1 MIPKEFKKNFQ
12 TFQRKFGSSVDELN
26 NEDYKKYLELE
37 RLKKTSGNEIAPNH
51 PLLVELNQ
59 KLQKRLTPEE
69 EAKLD
74 EMSVQFKNDY
84 LNHPKNTQQR
94 RVKYE
99 KTAKENEILELRIK
113 EAFIKF
119 HGTGGG

>member
-1 MIPKEFKKNFQ
+1 M
-12 TFQRKFGSSVDELN
+12 
-26 NEDYKKYLELE
+26 ELE
-37 RLKKTSGNEIAPNH
+37 KLKKATGNEIAPNH

-74 EMSVQFKNDY
+74 EMSEQFKNEY

-94 RVKYE
+94 RVKFE
-99 KTAKENEILELRIK
+99 KTEKENELL
-113 EAFIKF
+113 
-119 HGTGGG
+119 